1 MRKGLKV
8 ISNENLN
15 YHLHKV
21 HKGMFGLFITQD
33 KFKSKSVKI
42 NWQRTKAVPD
52 SHPVIYEIYIFSCF
66 YHFRWSWKY

>member
-21 HKGMFGLFITQD
+21 HKGIFSLSITQD
-33 KFKSKSVKI
+33 KKQI
-42 NWQRTKAVPD
+42 CEN
-52 SHPVIYEIYIFSCF
+52 
-66 YHFRWSWKY
+66 